1 MIKAS
6 VNEINCWLR
15 FSGLYF
21 LTRGGRIMNPRAW
34 IRGKLIL
41 TQFYFLFR
49 DFLGHHYLSK
59 SISSLI
65 SQY

>member
-21 LTRGGRIMNPRAW
+21 LTRGGRIMNPRA
-34 IRGKLIL
+34 
-41 TQFYFLFR
+41 
-49 DFLGHHYLSK
+49 
-59 SISSLI
+59 
-65 SQY
+65 